1 MIIKRNN
8 ILNKNELSKVITDKV
23 IKLDIYKKSR
33 VIALYNSMNNEV
45 DTKDLINKSLKDKI
59 VLLPKITKDKM
70 LFIKINK
77 NTNYIKNTFGILEPI
92 GEIYGGPIDLI
103 IVPGVSFDKKLNRLG
118 FGKGYYDKYLNNKN
132 IYKIGLSFS
141 EQIKEII
148 PCDKHDIKM
157 DMIITENK
165 IYK

>member
-1 MIIKRNN
+1 MSLKDANRNIISGNVTEISNSQRGYV
-8 ILNKNELSKVITDKV
+8 KVV
-23 IKLDIYKKSR
+23 AVYK
-33 VIALYNSMNNEV
+33 SMKDEV
-45 DTKDLINKSLKDKI
+45 DTSFLINKLLKEKI
-59 VLLPKITKDKM
+59 VLLPKVIDDKM
-70 LFIKINK
+70 DFIIIDK
-77 NTNYIKNTFGILEPI
+77 NTKYIKSKLGILEPI